1 MGTKDDS
8 HPHPVVYLTEEK
20 VIEGGGNS
28 MKYLV
33 FDIGGTDIKYAVMDE
48 YAEFIIK
55 ARRPNRMRTKDDFME
70 MVEGILE
77 VHGEGIGGLAFSLP
91 GKIDNEKGYAYTSGN
106 LGFLDET
113 AVAGMLEEHFKI
125 PITIEN
131 DAKAAAW
138 AEIWK
143 GNLMT
148 ISDAVVMVIGTA
160 VGGAIVMD
168 RKVRRGARHSAGEFS
183 FVHSGDPGGGGNP
196 KNFFGYQGG
205 IYGFLLP
212 VAKAKGIPVE
222 EVDGYRFFEWILEKD
237 PVALEVFKDYLVGLC
252 AQICNFQV
260 IYDPE
265 VILIGGG
272 ISKQPVFMEMLKT
285 TLSVYHENLAIHLD
299 KPNLDVC
306 RFHNDANLIGA
317 LYNFLMLK
325 ERQEKTRTPEAPGI
339 S

>member
-1 MGTKDDS
+1 MR
-8 HPHPVVYLTEEK
+8 
-20 VIEGGGNS
+20 
-28 MKYLV
+28 YLV

-48 YAEFIIK
+48 NAEFIVK
-55 ARRPNRMRTKDDFME
+55 DKKPNRMRSRQDFME

-77 VHGEGIGGLAFSLP
+77 RHGEGVGGIAFSLP

-113 AVAGMLEEHFKI
+113 AVAEMLEGYFNI
-125 PITIEN
+125 PVTIEN

-143 GNLMT
+143 GNLMLR
-148 ISDAVVMVIGTA
+148 SDAVVMVIGTA
-160 VGGAIVMD
+160 IGGAIVMD
-168 RKVRRGARHSAGEFS
+168 RKVRRGANHSAGEFS
-183 FVHSGDPGGGGNP
+183 FIYSGNAGSEGNP

-205 IYGFLLP
+205 IYGFLQP

-222 EVDGYRFFEWILEKD
+222 EVDGYRVFEWILEQD
-237 PVALEVFKDYLVGLC
+237 PVTLEIFKGYQVALC
-252 AQICNFQV
+252 AQICNLQV

-272 ISKQPVFMEMLKT
+272 ISKQPVFMEMLKE
-285 TLSVYHENLAIHLD
+285 TLSSYHENLGIHMD

-317 LYNFLMLK
+317 LYNFLKLRGK
-325 ERQEKTRTPEAPGI
+325 EQSMAKDVLGI